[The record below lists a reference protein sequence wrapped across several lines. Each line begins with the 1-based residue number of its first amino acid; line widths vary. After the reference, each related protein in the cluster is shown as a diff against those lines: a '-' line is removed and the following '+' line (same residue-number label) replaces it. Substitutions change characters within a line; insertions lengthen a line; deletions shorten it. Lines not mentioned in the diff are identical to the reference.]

1 MTRIILDTNVLV
13 SSLVFGGKIS
23 RILDLV
29 FEQEYELVL
38 CNELEAEFLRILI
51 QKFKANLEQI
61 RVAKQLIQIAS
72 YFELKKPFPK
82 ASRDKNDNFLLAL
95 AEVSDSQFLIS
106 GDKDLL
112 VLNAWK
118 KCKILKVSE
127 FLEL

>member
-1 MTRIILDTNVLV
+1 MLV
-13 SSLVFGGKIS
+13 SSLVFGGKIGT
-23 RILDLV
+23 ILDLI
-29 FEQEYELVL
+29 FEQEYELVI

-61 RVAKQLIQIAS
+61 QVAKQLIQIAS

-95 AEVSDSQFLIS
+95 AEVSDSQFLIT

-112 VLNAWK
+112 VLNTWK
-118 KCKILKVSE
+118 KCKILKASE